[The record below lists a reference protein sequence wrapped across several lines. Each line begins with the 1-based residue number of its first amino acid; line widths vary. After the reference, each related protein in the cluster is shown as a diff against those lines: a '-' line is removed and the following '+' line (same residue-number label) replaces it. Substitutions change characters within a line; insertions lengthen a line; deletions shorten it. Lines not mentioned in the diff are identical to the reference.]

1 MRITAI
7 CIVLFLIGAW
17 AHGQSGG
24 GWIEAIPAPPAAIQ
38 KISGTSEL
46 DTKSRQGAA
55 LYAMTQL
62 ILRLTGNEFRNP
74 PKLSRREEGL
84 LADYRAFYQSFSK
97 EYADHLNQGLSPER
111 IAELGRERP
120 SAPFADLEYRY
131 RSNPAF
137 QREVFT
143 AIMGA
148 AWVEQWYE
156 PLAARETQQVA
167 AARER
172 SQEALDEHNQRAAE
186 LQAQSAARTRANLLR
201 IAAGSVVALAGIGW
215 AVFAWRP
222 TRLDGSD
229 PFIAGGRRAG
239 WGIRAITGIV
249 SDSRAYT
256 TTTRYFTRE
265 RFNDHRPDVVRWH
278 DVSTSHREF
287 VVNADSGSRP
297 FHLRNTD
304 LLIGDGHTVSC
315 AWPQRGDKARSEL
328 VVVNHTTQAQV
339 ARDEF
344 ITPAF
349 MPVWVI
355 AVGIGIAT
363 HLVMGML
370 AMVVAGLAWKSVQM
384 LQSRRFRREDL
395 SRLVAALK
403 AQAAEAPRLEP
414 AG

>member
-1 MRITAI
+1 MRTTAV
-7 CIVLFLIGAW
+7 CIVLVLMVAR

-24 GWIEAIPAPPAAIQ
+24 AWIEAIPEPRAAIQ

-46 DTKSRQGAA
+46 NTKSRQGAA
-55 LYAMTQL
+55 LYAMRQL

-74 PKLSRREEGL
+74 PRLSPREEAL
-84 LADYRAFYQSFSK
+84 LADYGSFYQSFSK

-111 IAELGRERP
+111 LAELGRERP
-120 SAPFADLEYRY
+120 SAPFADLESRY
-131 RSNPAF
+131 RSHPAF
-137 QREVFT
+137 QREAFT

-148 AWVEQWYE
+148 AWVEAWYE
-156 PLAARETQQVA
+156 PMVAREDRQVA

-172 SQEALDEHNQRAAE
+172 SQRAMDEHNQRAAE
-186 LQAQSAARTRANLLR
+186 LQAQSAARARANRLR
-201 IAAGSVVALAGIGW
+201 MGAGVVVAVAGIGW

-229 PFIAGGRRAG
+229 PFIVGGRRAG
-239 WGIRAITGIV
+239 WSITSITGIV
-249 SDSRAYT
+249 SDSRVYT

-265 RFNDHRPDVVRWH
+265 RFNDSRPDVVRWH
-278 DVSTSHREF
+278 DVTTSHREF
-287 VVNADSGSRP
+287 VVNSESGSRP

-315 AWPQRGDKARSEL
+315 AWPERGNKARSEL
-328 VVVNHTTQAQV
+328 VVVNHTTQRDV

-355 AVGIGIAT
+355 ALGIGIAM
-363 HLVMGML
+363 HVVMGIL
-370 AMVVAGLAWKSVQM
+370 ALVVAAVVWKILQM

-395 SRLVAALK
+395 SRLVGALNARAVEAA
-403 AQAAEAPRLEP
+403 RLEP
-414 AG
+414 VG